1 MVDIRLNPLQP
12 NLTEGKGK
20 WHCLLLFLN
29 FQNLVEVTPSLLWNN
44 KKKELHSHCWL
55 WAVLMFST
63 VVECKWNKASC
74 DPLSF
79 SSLTAIHPP
88 PSFIFNFCLFI
99 ARELSLLSGPL
110 EQGPAMNEGTAVG
123 GKWTFGIFIISVG
136 HSYVSCL
143 LLLHYTTS
151 IFFGFMPDDNSLYL
165 YFIKKWNMGKCFW
178 LNINVKQTD
187 LICMKAENMF

>member
-1 MVDIRLNPLQP
+1 
-12 NLTEGKGK
+12 
-20 WHCLLLFLN
+20 
-29 FQNLVEVTPSLLWNN
+29 
-44 KKKELHSHCWL
+44 
-55 WAVLMFST
+55 MFST

-136 HSYVSCL
+136 HGYVSCL

-151 IFFGFMPDDNSLYL
+151 IFFGFMPNR
-165 YFIKKWNMGKCFW
+165 
-178 LNINVKQTD
+178 
-187 LICMKAENMF
+187 